1 MERSVPNRLAKTAIV
16 LTGVSALAVGCAEMA
31 SAAAL
36 PAGAGAAHPSVSH
49 KAGVVGGPLI
59 RSNAHDALPLHGGT
73 VQSSNWSGYAVT
85 PSSANVTGVRST
97 FTVPTAGLVLPGFS
111 ANWAGIGGYSST
123 DLIQAGVA
131 EDSVPTN
138 PILGDQYYAWYELLP
153 GDAVQL
159 TDCSG
164 DSSCSVSPGDVVSVD
179 IFQTANDIW
188 TIDVTDSGH
197 WSWTDSDV
205 RYASTHSSAEWI
217 LEAPQVDG
225 LPTLVAG
232 DGTSFFGPTSTYTVG
247 SGAPQAIA
255 SGDPTQID
263 LTTPEVPTINLAT
276 PSALASD
283 GQSFDVCVY
292 ATSCATP

>member
-1 MERSVPNRLAKTAIV
+1 VPNRLAKAAFV
-16 LTGVSALAVGCAEMA
+16 LTGVSALAVGAAEMA
-31 SAAAL
+31 DASGVPAAGKAQT
-36 PAGAGAAHPSVSH
+36 SVTQTS
-49 KAGVVGGPLI
+49 GVVGGPLI
-59 RSNAHDALPLHGGT
+59 RSNGHEALPIQGGS

-85 PSSANVTGVRST
+85 PSSANVTGVSST
-97 FTVPTAGLVLPGFS
+97 FTVPTAGLILPGFS

-131 EDSVPTN
+131 EDSIPTN

-153 GDAVQL
+153 GDSVQL

-179 IFQTANDIW
+179 IFQTANDVW
-188 TIDVTDSGH
+188 TIDVSDSGH
-197 WSWTDSDV
+197 WSWTDTDV
-205 RYASTHSSAEWI
+205 PYSSTHSSAEWI

-232 DGTSFFGPTSTYTVG
+232 DGTSYFGPTSTYTLG
-247 SGAPQAIA
+247 SGAPQTIA

-263 LTTPEVPTINLAT
+263 LTTPEVPTVNLAT
-276 PSALASD
+276 PSALASN

-292 ATSCATP
+292 ATSCTTP

>member
-1 MERSVPNRLAKTAIV
+1 VPHRLAKAV
-16 LTGVSALAVGCAEMA
+16 LALSGVSALAVGGAEAA
-31 SAAAL
+31 SMAAAPQ
-36 PAGAGAAHPSVSH
+36 PAAATHVP
-49 KAGVVGGPLI
+49 AAVGGPLV
-59 RSNAHDALPLHGGT
+59 RSNSHEALPLKGGS

-85 PSSANVTGVRST
+85 PSSSNVTAVTST
-97 FTVPTAGLVLPGFS
+97 FTVPTAGLILPGFS

-138 PILGDQYYAWYELLP
+138 PLLGDQYYAWYELLP
-153 GDAVQL
+153 GDSVQL
-159 TDCSG
+159 ANCTG
-164 DSSCSVSPGDVVSVD
+164 DSSCTVNPGDVVSVN
-179 IFQTANDIW
+179 IFQTANDVW
-188 TIDVTDSGH
+188 TIEVSDSGH
-197 WSWTDSDV
+197 WSWTDTDV
-205 RYASTHSSAEWI
+205 PYTSTHSSAEWI

-247 SGAPQAIA
+247 SGAAQTIA

-263 LTTPEVPTINLAT
+263 LTTPEVSTINLAT

-283 GQSFDVCVY
+283 GQSFNVCVY
-292 ATSCATP
+292 AESCATP

>member
-1 MERSVPNRLAKTAIV
+1 MWPPHPRRQRPPT
-16 LTGVSALAVGCAEMA
+16 C
-31 SAAAL
+31 L
-36 PAGAGAAHPSVSH
+36 PPWADPS
-49 KAGVVGGPLI
+49 I
-59 RSNAHDALPLHGGT
+59 RSNSHEALPLKGGS

-85 PSSANVTGVRST
+85 PSSSNVTAVTST
-97 FTVPTAGLVLPGFS
+97 FTVPTAGLILPGFS

-138 PILGDQYYAWYELLP
+138 PLLGDQYYAWYELLP

-159 TDCSG
+159 TNCTG
-164 DSSCSVSPGDVVSVD
+164 DSSCTVNPGDVVSVD
-179 IFQTANDIW
+179 IFQTANDVW
-188 TIDVTDSGH
+188 TIDVSDSGH
-197 WSWTDSDV
+197 WSWTDTDV
-205 RYASTHSSAEWI
+205 PYTSTHSSAEWI

-247 SGAPQAIA
+247 SGAAQTIA

-263 LTTPEVPTINLAT
+263 LTTPEVSTVNLAT

-283 GQSFDVCVY
+283 GQSFNVCVY

>member
-1 MERSVPNRLAKTAIV
+1 MPNRLVQAAIV
-16 LTGVSALAVGCAEMA
+16 LTGLAALAVGAAEIA
-31 SAAAL
+31 GAAAL
-36 PAGAGAAHPSVSH
+36 PPAAAPTHPSV
-49 KAGVVGGPLI
+49 AVGGPLI
-59 RSNAHDALPLHGGT
+59 RSNSHEALPLKGGS

-85 PSSANVTGVRST
+85 PSADNVTAVTST

-131 EDSVPTN
+131 EDSVPSN
-138 PILGDQYYAWYELLP
+138 PLLGDQYYAWYELLP
-153 GDAVQL
+153 GDSVQL

-164 DSSCSVSPGDVVSVD
+164 DASCAVSAGDAVSVH
-179 IFQTANDIW
+179 IFQTANDVW
-188 TIDVTDSGH
+188 TIDVSDGGH
-197 WSWTDSDV
+197 WSWTDTDV
-205 RYASTHSSAEWI
+205 AYTSTHSSAEWI
-217 LEAPQVDG
+217 LEAPEVDG
-225 LPTLVAG
+225 LPTLIAG
-232 DGTSFFGPTSTYTVG
+232 DGTALFGPTSTYNVG
-247 SGAPQAIA
+247 SGAAQTIA

-263 LTTPEVPTINLAT
+263 LSTPEISTINLAT